1 MKKKM
6 FLMMIVLVTSFAG
19 LLAQVRVSG
28 TVTDA
33 DGVALPGVA
42 IIQVGTTV
50 GTTSDLDG
58 NYALNVSSPNATLQF
73 SFVGMT
79 TITEPLNGRTTINVT
94 MQSESIGLEEVVVT
108 ALGIARE
115 RKTLTYASQQVSSA
129 EILKARDINFM
140 SSLSGKTSGLEI
152 KKAASGAGGSTRT
165 VLRGN
170 KSLSGVSEPLYVIDG
185 VPMVNRK
192 GGQAGMWGGW
202 DEGDGISQIN
212 PEDIESISVLK
223 GSNAAVL

>member
-6 FLMMIVLVTSFAG
+6 FLMMIVLVTSFAS

-58 NYALNVSSPNATLQF
+58 NYALNVSSANATLQF

-79 TITEPLNGRTTINVT
+79 TVTEPLNGRTTVNVT
-94 MQSESIGLEEVVVT
+94 MQ
-108 ALGIARE
+108 
-115 RKTLTYASQQVSSA
+115 
-129 EILKARDINFM
+129 
-140 SSLSGKTSGLEI
+140 
-152 KKAASGAGGSTRT
+152 
-165 VLRGN
+165 
-170 KSLSGVSEPLYVIDG
+170 
-185 VPMVNRK
+185 
-192 GGQAGMWGGW
+192 
-202 DEGDGISQIN
+202 
-212 PEDIESISVLK
+212 
-223 GSNAAVL
+223 